1 MFNPHIDGLVMVNVV
16 IFQIKGEAGAAIS
29 LWQKNTIFRTDHVDI
44 VIGRKQNSE
53 TSVTYHTQKRS
64 KRLSVRGLLYRSMF
78 NVSPLL
84 LLLQMVYYSDK
95 SYYNTRSIFNTW
107 STQLVNRNSEKFI
120 TQKGI

>member
-29 LWQKNTIFRTDHVDI
+29 LWQKNTIYCIDHVDI

-64 KRLSVRGLLYRSMF
+64 KQLSVRGLLYRSMF

-84 LLLQMVYYSDK
+84 LLLQMV
-95 SYYNTRSIFNTW
+95 
-107 STQLVNRNSEKFI
+107 
-120 TQKGI
+120 

>member
-1 MFNPHIDGLVMVNVV
+1 MFNPHIDGLVMINVV

-64 KRLSVRGLLYRSMF
+64 KQLSVRGLLYRSMF

-84 LLLQMVYYSDK
+84 LLLQMV
-95 SYYNTRSIFNTW
+95 
-107 STQLVNRNSEKFI
+107 
-120 TQKGI
+120 